1 MKLAIF
7 GGTGKTGK
15 YLVEQALAEGNHVT
29 ALVRNPS
36 KLSIQNH
43 HLTVVQGE
51 VGNAAA
57 VERTMA
63 GADAVISVLGP
74 TTNAP
79 EFHISAG
86 IQNIVAAMKKQGVR
100 RLIVSTGAGVADP
113 NDEPKL
119 FHHLMNFALTLV
131 SRNVY
136 EDMKR
141 MVDIVRASD
150 LDWTIVRVPMLT
162 DDPKTGRV
170 QVGYVG
176 KGMGPRITRADMADF
191 ILKQVSDRQFVRQA
205 PAISN

>member
-29 ALVRNPS
+29 ALVRNPN
-36 KLSIQNH
+36 KLAIQNP
-43 HLTVVQGE
+43 HLTLVQGE
-51 VGNAAA
+51 IGNAAA
-57 VERTMA
+57 VERTIA

-74 TTNAP
+74 TSNAP
-79 EFHISAG
+79 EFQVSTG
-86 IQNIVAAMKKQGVR
+86 MQNIIAAMKKHGVR
-100 RLIVSTGAGVADP
+100 RLVVSTGAGVGDP

-119 FHHLMNFALTLV
+119 FHHLMNFALALV

-141 MVDIVRASD
+141 TVDVVRASE

-162 DDPKTGRV
+162 DDQKIGRV